1 MMNMT
6 SKSYTTTRTSS
17 RIIFTILM
25 DFLRFFY
32 TSWRLG
38 SKVHPWIAIF
48 GNAVIMLGTS
58 QPPGPQFWSL
68 LVNPWDPEL
77 AKICTR
83 PYAVLSGVLIR

>member
-1 MMNMT
+1 M
-6 SKSYTTTRTSS
+6 
-17 RIIFTILM
+17 ILM

-32 TSWRLG
+32 AWRSG

-83 PYAVLSGVLIR
+83 PYAVLSGVLLRPTVLRTC